1 MDEQFEKEKKET
13 FEIIR
18 KILRKGTK
26 NNPNV
31 TIRRAVND
39 DEYDFLE
46 DIKDSEGRKT
56 PLFLVKNKVKFAI
69 DMTQKYLGIEPTV
82 DEIMYMTGVERRRV
96 EEYITYRQTE
106 EAEGYEEGIKDEEI
120 IDELEDGDEATI
132 NGGGYVV
139 SDGIYVE
146 DEKERKTEV
155 SLVAGSKT
163 NDQNDI
169 YYKELKRMLN
179 KILSTL
185 MPREKQVI
193 VLRFGLNGEK
203 IRTLEEVAAR
213 LNISKGRV
221 KDIETRALKK
231 LAEPKTRKYVESFL
245 ENPDEDGR

>member
-56 PLFLVKNKVKFAI
+56 PLFLVKNKIKFAI

>member
-1 MDEQFEKEKKET
+1 
-13 FEIIR
+13 
-18 KILRKGTK
+18 
-26 NNPNV
+26 
-31 TIRRAVND
+31 
-39 DEYDFLE
+39 
-46 DIKDSEGRKT
+46 
-56 PLFLVKNKVKFAI
+56 
-69 DMTQKYLGIEPTV
+69 
-82 DEIMYMTGVERRRV
+82 MTGVERKIIKEYFTYRSV
-96 EEYITYRQTE
+96 EESTGCE
-106 EAEGYEEGIKDEEI
+106 EEKEEDEI
-120 IDELEDGDEATI
+120 IDNLEDGDEATI

>member
-31 TIRRAVND
+31 TIRRTVND

-56 PLFLVKNKVKFAI
+56 PLFLVKNKIKFAI

-106 EAEGYEEGIKDEEI
+106 EAEGYEEGIRDEEI

-146 DEKERKTEV
+146 DEKERKSEV
-155 SLVAGSKT
+155 LLVTGSKT

-221 KDIETRALKK
+221 KVIETRALIK
-231 LAEPKTRKYVESFL
+231 LAGPKTRKYVESFL